1 MYKGSETM
9 PERSKRIVLHNEE
22 KLKQINPETQKL
34 MQKYKIDMSL
44 RDLSPKSIYSYEKDL
59 NQWFIYILDHQFN
72 QCVAELSD
80 DDITEF
86 LYFCKQEGNN
96 VERMKRRMAA
106 ISAFYKFLRKKKLIK
121 ENPTEFMD
129 RPKKGMPVTVQTYL
143 TPEQVDLMRT
153 KLTEYGDLQLKTY
166 AMFSLSTMARVN
178 AIANLKWEQIDF
190 EARECRD
197 VLEKEGYIVEL
208 SFSNEVKELL
218 LALKKEREDKGIN
231 DYGWVFYSRYNNE
244 TKPISNGT
252 LLEWCKKIGNMI
264 GVPTLHCHDFRHSGA
279 TLLKNMGMSLEDI
292 SELLHHS
299 GTDVTSKFYIKKDT
313 SKIKALKDKFE
324 F

>member
-1 MYKGSETM
+1 M
-9 PERSKRIVLHNEE
+9 PERSKRIVLHDEE
-22 KLKQINPETQKL
+22 KLKQINTETQKL

-72 QCVAELSD
+72 QCITELSD

-129 RPKKGMPVTVQTYL
+129 RPKKGMAVTVQTYL

-178 AIANLKWEQIDF
+178 AIANLRWEQIDF

-208 SFSNEVKELL
+208 SFSNEVKDLL
-218 LALKKEREDKGIN
+218 LELKKQREEKGIN
-231 DYGWVFYSRYNNE
+231 DYGWVFYSRYNSE

>member
-1 MYKGSETM
+1 M

-59 NQWFIYILDHQFN
+59 NQWFIYILNHQFN
-72 QCVAELSD
+72 QCVTELSD

-129 RPKKGMPVTVQTYL
+129 RPKKGMPITVQTYL

-190 EARECRD
+190 EERECRD

-208 SFSNEVKELL
+208 SFSNEVKDLL

>member
-1 MYKGSETM
+1 M

-72 QCVAELSD
+72 QSVTELSD

-190 EARECRD
+190 EVRECRD

-208 SFSNEVKELL
+208 SFSNEVKDLL

-313 SKIKALKDKFE
+313 SKIKALKDKFD

>member
-1 MYKGSETM
+1 M

-44 RDLSPKSIYSYEKDL
+44 RDLSPKSIYGYEKDL

-72 QCVAELSD
+72 QCVTELSD

-143 TPEQVDLMRT
+143 TPEQVELMRE

-208 SFSNEVKELL
+208 SFSNEVKDLL

>member
-1 MYKGSETM
+1 M
-9 PERSKRIVLHNEE
+9 PERSKRIVLHDEE

-44 RDLSPKSIYSYEKDL
+44 RDLSPKSIYGYEKDL

-72 QCVAELSD
+72 QCVTELSD

-208 SFSNEVKELL
+208 SFSNEVKDLL

>member
-1 MYKGSETM
+1 M

-72 QCVAELSD
+72 QCVTELSD

-143 TPEQVDLMRT
+143 TLEQVDLMRT

-190 EARECRD
+190 EARECKD

-208 SFSNEVKELL
+208 SFSNEVKDLL

-252 LLEWCKKIGNMI
+252 LLEWCKRIGNMI

>member
-1 MYKGSETM
+1 M
-9 PERSKRIVLHNEE
+9 PERSKRIVLHDDE

-44 RDLSPKSIYSYEKDL
+44 RDLSPKSIYGYEKDL

-72 QCVAELSD
+72 QCVTELSD

-143 TPEQVDLMRT
+143 TPEQVELMRE

-208 SFSNEVKELL
+208 SFSNEVKDLL
-218 LALKKEREDKGIN
+218 LALKKEREEKGIN

>member
-1 MYKGSETM
+1 M
-9 PERSKRIVLHNEE
+9 PESSKRIVLHNEE

-59 NQWFIYILDHQFN
+59 NQWFIYILDYQFN
-72 QCVAELSD
+72 QCVTELSD

-208 SFSNEVKELL
+208 SFSNEVKDLL

>member
-1 MYKGSETM
+1 MS
-9 PERSKRIVLHNEE
+9 ERSKRIVLHNEE

-72 QCVAELSD
+72 QCVTELSD

-208 SFSNEVKELL
+208 SFSNEVKDLL

-313 SKIKALKDKFE
+313 SKIKALKDKFD

>member
-1 MYKGSETM
+1 M

-44 RDLSPKSIYSYEKDL
+44 RDLSPKSIYGYEKDL

-72 QCVAELSD
+72 QCVTELSD

-143 TPEQVDLMRT
+143 TPEQVDLMRS

-208 SFSNEVKELL
+208 SFSNEVKDLL
-218 LALKKEREDKGIN
+218 LALKKEREEKGIN

>member
-1 MYKGSETM
+1 M

-44 RDLSPKSIYSYEKDL
+44 RDLSPKSIYGYEKDL

-72 QCVAELSD
+72 QCVTELSD

-190 EARECRD
+190 ETRECRD

-208 SFSNEVKELL
+208 SFSNEVKDLL
-218 LALKKEREDKGIN
+218 LTLKKEREDKGIN
-231 DYGWVFYSRYNNE
+231 DYGWVFHSRYNNE
-244 TKPISNGT
+244 TQPISNGT

>member
-1 MYKGSETM
+1 M

-72 QCVAELSD
+72 QCVTELSD

-143 TPEQVDLMRT
+143 TTEQVDLMRT

-208 SFSNEVKELL
+208 SFSNEVKDLL

>member
-1 MYKGSETM
+1 M
-9 PERSKRIVLHNEE
+9 PERSKRINMHDAE
-22 KLKQINPETQKL
+22 KLKQINPETLKL

-44 RDLSPKSIYSYEKDL
+44 RDLSPNSIYGYEKDL

-72 QCVAELSD
+72 QCVTELSD

-106 ISAFYKFLRKKKLIK
+106 ISAFYKFLRKKKLIQ

-129 RPKKGMPVTVQTYL
+129 RPKKGMPVVVQTYL
-143 TPEQVDLMRT
+143 TPEQVNLMRQ
-153 KLTEYGDLQLKTY
+153 KLDEYGDLQLKTY
-166 AMFSLSTMARVN
+166 ALFSLSTMARVN
-178 AIANLKWEQIDF
+178 AIANLKWEQVNF
-190 EARECRD
+190 ETRECTD
-197 VLEKEGYIVEL
+197 VLEKEGYIVTL
-208 SFSNEVKELL
+208 DFSTEVKDLL
-218 LALKKEREDKGIN
+218 LKLKQSREEKGIN
-231 DYGWVFYSRYNNE
+231 DYGWVFYSGHNTE

-252 LLEWCKKIGNMI
+252 LLEWCKKIGDMI

-313 SKIKALKDKFE
+313 SKIKALKDQFA

>member
-1 MYKGSETM
+1 M

-72 QCVAELSD
+72 QCVTELSD

-252 LLEWCKKIGNMI
+252 LLEWCKKIGNII

>member
-1 MYKGSETM
+1 M

-72 QCVAELSD
+72 QCVTELSD

-129 RPKKGMPVTVQTYL
+129 RPKKGMPITVQTYL

>member
-1 MYKGSETM
+1 M

-22 KLKQINPETQKL
+22 KLKQINSETQKL

-72 QCVAELSD
+72 QCVTELSD

-208 SFSNEVKELL
+208 SFSNEVKDLL

-292 SELLHHS
+292 SELLHHN

>member
-1 MYKGSETM
+1 M

-72 QCVAELSD
+72 QSVTELSD

-218 LALKKEREDKGIN
+218 LALKNEREDKGIN

-252 LLEWCKKIGNMI
+252 LLEWCKRIGNMI

>member
-1 MYKGSETM
+1 M

-72 QCVAELSD
+72 QCVTELSD

-143 TPEQVDLMRT
+143 TPEQVDLMKT

-208 SFSNEVKELL
+208 SFSNEVKDLL

>member
-1 MYKGSETM
+1 M

-72 QCVAELSD
+72 QSVTELSD

-129 RPKKGMPVTVQTYL
+129 RPKKGVPVTVQTYL

-208 SFSNEVKELL
+208 SFSNEVKDLL

-252 LLEWCKKIGNMI
+252 LLEWCKRIGNMI

>member
-1 MYKGSETM
+1 M

-72 QCVAELSD
+72 QCVTELSD

-208 SFSNEVKELL
+208 SFSNEVKDLL

-252 LLEWCKKIGNMI
+252 LLEWCKKIGDMI

>member
-1 MYKGSETM
+1 M
-9 PERSKRIVLHNEE
+9 PERSKRIVLHDDE

-44 RDLSPKSIYSYEKDL
+44 RDLSPKSMYGYEKDL

-72 QCVAELSD
+72 QCVTELSD

-208 SFSNEVKELL
+208 SFSNEVKDLL
-218 LALKKEREDKGIN
+218 LALKKEREEKGIN
-231 DYGWVFYSRYNNE
+231 DYGWVFFSRYNNE

>member
-1 MYKGSETM
+1 M

-72 QCVAELSD
+72 QSVTELSD

-208 SFSNEVKELL
+208 SFSNEVKDLL
-218 LALKKEREDKGIN
+218 LALKKEREEKGIN

>member
-1 MYKGSETM
+1 M

-44 RDLSPKSIYSYEKDL
+44 RDLSPKSIYGYEKDL

-72 QCVAELSD
+72 QCVTELSD

-178 AIANLKWEQIDF
+178 AIANLKWEQIDC
-190 EARECRD
+190 EAREGRD

-208 SFSNEVKELL
+208 SFSNEVKDLL
-218 LALKKEREDKGIN
+218 LALKKEREEKGIN

>member
-1 MYKGSETM
+1 M

-72 QCVAELSD
+72 QSVTELSD

-143 TPEQVDLMRT
+143 THEQVDLMRT

-208 SFSNEVKELL
+208 SFSNEVKDLL

-313 SKIKALKDKFE
+313 SKIKALKDKFD

>member
-1 MYKGSETM
+1 MS
-9 PERSKRIVLHNEE
+9 ERSKRIVLHNEE

-72 QCVAELSD
+72 QCVTELSD

-208 SFSNEVKELL
+208 SFSNEVKDLL

-231 DYGWVFYSRYNNE
+231 DYGWVFYSRYNDE
-244 TKPISNGT
+244 TKPVSNGT

>member
-1 MYKGSETM
+1 M
-9 PERSKRIVLHNEE
+9 PERSKRIVLHDEE
-22 KLKQINPETQKL
+22 KLKQINTETQKL

-72 QCVAELSD
+72 QCVTELSD

-129 RPKKGMPVTVQTYL
+129 RPKKGIAVTVQTYL

-208 SFSNEVKELL
+208 SFSNEVKDLL
-218 LALKKEREDKGIN
+218 LELKKQREEKGIN
-231 DYGWVFYSRYNNE
+231 DYGWVFYSRYNSE

>member
-1 MYKGSETM
+1 M

-72 QCVAELSD
+72 QSVTELSD

-129 RPKKGMPVTVQTYL
+129 RPKKGMSVTVQTYL

-190 EARECRD
+190 ESRECRD

-208 SFSNEVKELL
+208 SFSNEVKDLL

-313 SKIKALKDKFE
+313 SKIKALKDKFD

>member
-1 MYKGSETM
+1 M

-22 KLKQINPETQKL
+22 KLKQINPETIRL

-44 RDLSPKSIYSYEKDL
+44 RDLSPKSIYNYEKDL
-59 NQWFIYILDHQFN
+59 NQWFVFVLDHQFN
-72 QCVAELSD
+72 QCVTELND

-96 VERMKRRMAA
+96 VERMKRRMAS

-129 RPKKGMPVTVQTYL
+129 RPKKGMPVVTQTYL
-143 TPEQVDLMRT
+143 SPEQIELIKA
-153 KLTEYGDLQLKTY
+153 KLDEYGDLQLKTY
-166 AMFSLSTMARVN
+166 ALFSLSTMARVN
-178 AIANLKWEQIDF
+178 AVANLKWKQIDF
-190 EARECRD
+190 ESRQCND
-197 VLEKEGYIVEL
+197 VVEKEGYIVEL
-208 SFSNEVKELL
+208 SFSIEVKELL
-218 LALKKEREDKGIN
+218 LKLKQERIDKGIN
-231 DYGWVFYSRYNNE
+231 DYGWVFYSRHNTENR
-244 TKPISNGT
+244 PISNGT

-264 GVPTLHCHDFRHSGA
+264 GVPTLHPHDWRHSSA
-279 TLLKNMGMSLEDI
+279 TLLKNKGMSLEDI

-313 SKIKALKDKFE
+313 SKIKTLKDKFGI
-324 F
+324 

>member
-1 MYKGSETM
+1 MS
-9 PERSKRIVLHNEE
+9 ERSKRIVLHNEE

-72 QCVAELSD
+72 QCVTELSD

-129 RPKKGMPVTVQTYL
+129 RPKKGMPITVQTYL

-208 SFSNEVKELL
+208 SFSNEVKDLL

>member
-1 MYKGSETM
+1 M

-72 QCVAELSD
+72 QCVTELSD

-208 SFSNEVKELL
+208 SFSNEVKDLL

-313 SKIKALKDKFE
+313 SKIKALKDKFD

>member
-1 MYKGSETM
+1 M
-9 PERSKRIVLHNEE
+9 PERSKRIVLHDEE

-44 RDLSPKSIYSYEKDL
+44 RDLSPKSIYGYEKDL

-72 QCVAELSD
+72 QCVTELSD

-129 RPKKGMPVTVQTYL
+129 RPKKGIAITVQTYL

-208 SFSNEVKELL
+208 SFSNEVKDLL
-218 LALKKEREDKGIN
+218 LELKKQREEKGIN
-231 DYGWVFYSRYNNE
+231 DYGWVFYSRYNSE

-279 TLLKNMGMSLEDI
+279 TLLKNVGMSLEDI

>member
-1 MYKGSETM
+1 M

-72 QCVAELSD
+72 QSVTELSD

-197 VLEKEGYIVEL
+197 VLEKEGYRVEL

-231 DYGWVFYSRYNNE
+231 DYGWVFYSRYNDE